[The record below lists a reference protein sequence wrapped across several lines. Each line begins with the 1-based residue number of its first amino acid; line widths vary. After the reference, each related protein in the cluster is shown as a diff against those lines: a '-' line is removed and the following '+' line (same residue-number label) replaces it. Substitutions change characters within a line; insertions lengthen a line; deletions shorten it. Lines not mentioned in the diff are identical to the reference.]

1 MSSLARLFISLSFM
15 LFVSLTTSA
24 AYAMQIFVR
33 TEAGKTITL
42 DVEASDS
49 IDNVKSKVTDKEGFP
64 PDQQTLKFA
73 GTVLEDG
80 RTLSDYNIQKESTLH
95 LFLNLTT
102 FDEALFKEALEAQ
115 ALRGMRQGSQI
126 NQSFLSSF
134 NNDRFSATGS
144 GLRFGLISDLP
155 SVYWESDVLALEAN
169 ARAYL
174 ELSPAENII
183 TGAYVG
189 AFGSLTDT
197 SGAIDSYNRFGAAS
211 VGVYSAINLGGVIAT
226 AYGEKNLTWFDH
238 SMKHE
243 TEQYD
248 ASYGR
253 NGYTFGGSL
262 SGEMNFE
269 QLLITPQLAVSHATL
284 EEKSTSVFDGTDKNP
299 LSLEADWLTRISLT
313 PQITLPLSTGV
324 TDSYSLEAQLNPH
337 ITCENAANS
346 AGNCGGGVGV
356 ALALSNRPQVFSGT
370 FSASYENVSG
380 EPRYSAGLNFSISL
394 P

>member
-1 MSSLARLFISLSFM
+1 
-15 LFVSLTTSA
+15 
-24 AYAMQIFVR
+24 MQIFVL

-49 IDNVKSKVTDKEGFP
+49 IENVKAKVMDKEGVP
-64 PDQQTLKFA
+64 PDQQILKFA

-95 LFLNLTT
+95 LFLNLST
-102 FDEALFKEALEAQ
+102 FDGALFKEALEAQ

-126 NQSFLSSF
+126 NQRFLSSI
-134 NNDRFSATGS
+134 NRDRFSTTGS
-144 GLRFGLISDLP
+144 GFRFGLISDLP

-169 ARAYL
+169 ARAFL
-174 ELSPAENII
+174 ELSLAENII
-183 TGAYVG
+183 TGAYLG

-197 SGAIDSYNRFGAAS
+197 SSAIDSYNRFGAAS
-211 VGVYSAINLGGVIAT
+211 VGAYSAINLGGVIAA

-243 TEQYD
+243 ADQYD
-248 ASYGR
+248 ASFGR
-253 NGYTFGGSL
+253 NGYRFGGSL
-262 SGEMNFE
+262 SGEINFE
-269 QLLITPQLAVSHATL
+269 QLLISPQLAVSHATL
-284 EEKSTSVFDGTDKNP
+284 EEKSTSVFDGTDNNP
-299 LSLEADWLTRISLT
+299 LHLEADWLTRVSFT

-356 ALALSNRPQVFSGT
+356 ALTFSNRPQVFSGA
-370 FSASYENVSG
+370 FSASFENVSG
-380 EPRYSAGLNFSISL
+380 EPRYSAGLNFSIPL